1 MWNEMIGEECL
12 AVIVYLA
19 VLNTRALSDVLSSC
33 RSRPC
38 WQVAVCRAVNAI
50 FVVCRRM
57 CKCECKTWK
66 WNWINPRP
74 GGSRNERW
82 EVINWRW
89 PVQHVISYVI
99 PWLFSP
105 ASFPRPNAQKG
116 RFLQAEGGQSWAGL
130 LIQEK
135 EQIYLLANRHTS
147 IAACVQ
153 WCIFLLFSI
162 DISSTRH
169 AQHFTLHATY
179 HPLLFHP
186 HRLYWISIPHP
197 ALLRV
202 WNRSVVQQ
210 INTLAHASLTA
221 FPHPC
226 PFHSPAPWFPMQ
238 TCSSLCFI
246 LSGFP
251 VSSVI
256 LGCSSLEP
264 SFVYIYVKGRRPIE
278 PCRMNSLMHNDDGGT
293 RLSAV
298 RFSDLGCV
306 AWV

>member
-1 MWNEMIGEECL
+1 MRMQNLKMELNKPSSRREQERALGGDQLEMARPTCNFIRHTLTFFSRFFSPPECPKGEIPASGRRPELGWTAYTRKGTNLSFGKSSYLYHCMR
-12 AVIVYLA
+12 AVMHFPSFLDWHQLHPA
-19 VLNTRALSDVLSSC
+19 CPALHLTRHLPPAPLSSSPSVLN
-33 RSRPC
+33 
-38 WQVAVCRAVNAI
+38 
-50 FVVCRRM
+50 F
-57 CKCECKTWK
+57 
-66 WNWINPRP
+66 
-74 GGSRNERW
+74 
-82 EVINWRW
+82 
-89 PVQHVISYVI
+89 
-99 PWLFSP
+99 
-105 ASFPRPNAQKG
+105 
-116 RFLQAEGGQSWAGL
+116 
-130 LIQEK
+130 
-135 EQIYLLANRHTS
+135 
-147 IAACVQ
+147 
-153 WCIFLLFSI
+153 
-162 DISSTRH
+162 
-169 AQHFTLHATY
+169 
-179 HPLLFHP
+179 
-186 HRLYWISIPHP
+186 IPHP
-197 ALLRV
+197 ALLQV

-298 RFSDLGCV
+298 RFSDLGCP